1 MEMLAFNRLGQTHFL
16 LAESTGL
23 SDSGNFSKGKK
34 KWLDIRISMWSFTL
48 TLDIC
53 IATWSFTLTLDI
65 HIYIWFFT
73 LTLSEVAATV
83 CGFQDF
89 SSSLVIF
96 ARK

>member
-1 MEMLAFNRLGQTHFL
+1 MLEFNRIGQTHFL

-23 SDSGNFSKGKK
+23 SDSGK
-34 KWLDIRISMWSFTL
+34 KWLDIRISMWFFTL
-48 TLDIC
+48 TIDIC
-53 IATWSFTLTLDI
+53 ISMCSFTLTLDI

-73 LTLSEVAATV
+73 LTLSEIAAIV